1 MNNSRRQFLK
11 KSITTAAALP
21 ILGAGSTLYSNELNH
36 KNWEQISDEQ
46 LLKDFEI
53 WVDAYVL
60 EIKKEKGSGKEFK
73 NNVALVNLPAQM
85 EEMMP
90 IFKQRFDRP
99 DFLKSYLRI
108 SQKLTQEIDQRF

>member
-21 ILGAGSTLYSNELNH
+21 IIGAGSSLYAKELNH
-36 KNWEQISDEQ
+36 NNWDQISDEQ
-46 LLKDFEI
+46 LIKDFEI

-60 EIKKEKGSGKEFK
+60 EIKKEKELGTAFK
-73 NNVALVNLPAQM
+73 NNEALVNLPAQM

-90 IFKQRFDRP
+90 IFKQRFEDP
-99 DFLKSYLRI
+99 EFLKSYLRI
-108 SQKLTQEIDQRF
+108 SQKLTQEIGQHF